1 MHPPFFYCNTK
12 RESVFKRSLRWHL
25 ERHLNFFALQQQKPP
40 QCQTFFMFMGNVAKC
55 MFGAILQRNQDNLV
69 THKTIDDAKTRSIS
83 IRGTKQIHDRSSIIA
98 IKYALFTMNAQSVII
113 KMLSRLFLTKTNL
126 VVALQITLRNL
137 FFRCQ
142 RVLPS
147 QKNTRGKIPQRR
159 KRQIMM
165 LQGRF

>member
-113 KMLSRLFLTKTNL
+113 KMQSRLFLTKTNL
-126 VVALQITLRNL
+126 VVPFKSLSEISFFVAKGCCLRKKI
-137 FFRCQ
+137 
-142 RVLPS
+142 RV
-147 QKNTRGKIPQRR
+147 GKSPKDVNVRS
-159 KRQIMM
+159 
-165 LQGRF
+165 